1 MERAIVTGATGLVG
15 RYVTAELLAHRIMVY
30 ALVRSREKAERVFRS
45 RPGLKIVEYDFDGDI
60 PLRDV
65 AADGADVCYHF
76 AWSGV
81 SGDKLGDS
89 SSQIANIGYTL
100 RLAEQLREIGVKKFI
115 GAGSLHEA
123 EFLQEMKKPD
133 MPVRMGVMYKSA
145 KLAAH
150 YMAKAAVCTQG
161 MEFYW
166 PVITNT
172 FGAGEHTPR
181 LVNTTVRKLLAGES
195 PRFTAGDQLYDFIHV
210 KDAARAFRLIGEK
223 GRNGRDYV
231 LGSGACRPLKEFLQC
246 IGSIVNPQVPLL
258 FGEAPFPG
266 VALPPA
272 CFDTESIAQDT
283 GFRCEISFAE
293 GIAQLKQWIMEGEKD
308 VPV

>member
-1 MERAIVTGATGLVG
+1 
-15 RYVTAELLAHRIMVY
+15 
-30 ALVRSREKAERVFRS
+30 
-45 RPGLKIVEYDFDGDI
+45 
-60 PLRDV
+60 
-65 AADGADVCYHF
+65 
-76 AWSGV
+76 
-81 SGDKLGDS
+81 
-89 SSQIANIGYTL
+89 
-100 RLAEQLREIGVKKFI
+100 
-115 GAGSLHEA
+115 
-123 EFLQEMKKPD
+123 MKKPD